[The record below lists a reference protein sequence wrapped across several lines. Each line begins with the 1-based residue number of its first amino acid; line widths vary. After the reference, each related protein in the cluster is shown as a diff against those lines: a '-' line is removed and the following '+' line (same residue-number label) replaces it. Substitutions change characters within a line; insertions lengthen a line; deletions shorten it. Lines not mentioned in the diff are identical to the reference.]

1 MRARQPDLTGVVE
14 RDGVAI
20 HYEVHGSSGPTVLL
34 LPAWAI
40 VHSRLWKAQIPY
52 LANRYRVVTFDPRG
66 NGASGRPAD
75 PAAYDTRLQV
85 GDALAV
91 LDAVGADQAVLVGN
105 SFGAILAYVF
115 AAMHPDRA
123 AGTVLIGTTL
133 NVDGRDDYPL
143 GRMLATFNEDRGIDE
158 GWDRYNR
165 HSFHRDFA
173 GFVEFFIGQAFT
185 DPHSTK
191 QVEDGISWGLETTP
205 DVLAATLGSR
215 SGTPP
220 AAMAA
225 SIRAL
230 APQIACPVLVIHG
243 DQDAV
248 APIHLGRAVAELLDA
263 PIVELAGAGHCPQAR
278 YPVQINRL
286 LREFIDRVGAAAAGA
301 AAADVARTAQT
312 IPSPRPTATRRSSRP
327 RVLFLSSPIGLG
339 HARRDLA
346 IADELRGLV
355 PEAEIDWLAQD
366 PVTRVLHARGEQIHA
381 ASARLASES
390 AHIEAESRDHDL
402 HVFEA
407 IRRMDEIL
415 VANFMTFL
423 DVVQAERYDLVIGDE
438 AWDVDHFL
446 HEDPSVKHTRFGWL
460 TDFVGYM
467 PMATGGDRE
476 RILTAD
482 YNAEMIE
489 HIERHPRVRDKSIF
503 VGEPDDVVSTPFG
516 PGLPDIREWTEAH
529 YQFAGY
535 ISGFDPG
542 ALGSREELRG
552 ELGYRPDE
560 TVVIAA
566 VGGSGVGA
574 PLLRR
579 IIEAHPLVSGRIPNL
594 RTVVV
599 TGPRLDPTALPP
611 ADGVEKWAYVP
622 DLHRHLAACDLAL
635 VQGGLTTTMELV
647 AARRPF
653 LYFPLRNHFEQQI
666 HVRHRLDRHRAG
678 RAMDYGSASP
688 EDIAA
693 AMADELARRVDYE
706 RVDGK
711 GAHRAA
717 TLLAD
722 LL

>member
-1 MRARQPDLTGVVE
+1 MHARQPDLTGFVDG
-14 RDGVAI
+14 DGVPI
-20 HYEVHGSSGPTVLL
+20 YYEVHGDSGPTVLL

-40 VHSRLWKAQIPY
+40 VHRRLWKAQVPY
-52 LANRYRVVTFDPRG
+52 LANHYRVVTFDPRG

-75 PAAYDTRLQV
+75 PAAYDTRIQV

-91 LDAVGADQAVLVGN
+91 LDAVGADQVVLVGN
-105 SFGAILAYVF
+105 SFGTILAYVF
-115 AAMHPDRA
+115 AALHPDRVTGA
-123 AGTVLIGTTL
+123 VLIGTTL

-143 GRMLATFNEDRGIDE
+143 AQKLATFDDDRGIDE

-165 HSFHRDFA
+165 HSFHREFT
-173 GFVEFFIGQAFT
+173 GFLEFFIGQAFT

-191 QVEDGISWGLETTP
+191 QIEDGISWGLETTP
-205 DVLAATLGSR
+205 EVLAATLGSR
-215 SGTPP
+215 AGTPP
-220 AAMAA
+220 AVMAA
-225 SIRAL
+225 TIRSL
-230 APQIACPVLVIHG
+230 APQVTCPVLVIHG
-243 DQDAV
+243 DRDAV
-248 APIHLGRAVAELLDA
+248 APVHLGRSVATLLHA
-263 PIVELAGAGHCPQAR
+263 PIVEFPGAGHCPQAR
-278 YPVQINRL
+278 YPVQVNRL
-286 LREFIDRVGAAAAGA
+286 LREFIDRTTAAPGHDIAAEVAPSSVTA
-301 AAADVARTAQT
+301 ATPGL
-312 IPSPRPTATRRSSRP
+312 IRRLSSSP

-346 IADELRGLV
+346 IAEELRGLV
-355 PEAEIDWLAQD
+355 PDAQIDWLAQD
-366 PVTRVLHARGEQIHA
+366 PVTRVLHARGERIHPS
-381 ASARLASES
+381 SARLASES
-390 AHIEAESRDHDL
+390 AHIEAESDDHDL

-407 IRRMDEIL
+407 VRRMDEIL

-423 DVVQAERYDLVIGDE
+423 DVVEAERYDLVIGDE

-460 TDFVGYM
+460 TDFVGYV
-467 PMATGGDRE
+467 PMAEGGDRE
-476 RILTAD
+476 LMLTAD

-489 HIERHPRVRDKSIF
+489 HIERHPHVRDTSIF
-503 VGEPDDVVSTPFG
+503 VGEPADVVSQPFG
-516 PGLPDIREWTEAH
+516 PGLSDIREWTEAH

-535 ISGFDPG
+535 ISGFDPA
-542 ALGSREELRG
+542 ALGSREDLRA
-552 ELGYRPDE
+552 ELGYQPDE

-579 IIEAHPLVSGRIPNL
+579 IIEAHPLASATIPNL

-599 TGPRLDPTALPP
+599 TGPRLDPHALPA
-611 ADGVEKWAYVP
+611 ADGVEKRSYVP
-622 DLHRHLAACDLAL
+622 DLHRHLAACDLAV

-647 AARRPF
+647 AAQRPF
-653 LYFPLRNHFEQQI
+653 LYFPLRNHFEQQV

-678 RAMDYGSASP
+678 RAMDYRSASP
-688 EDIAA
+688 EDVAS
-693 AMADELARRVDYE
+693 AMADELARTVDYE

-711 GAHRAA
+711 GAYRAA